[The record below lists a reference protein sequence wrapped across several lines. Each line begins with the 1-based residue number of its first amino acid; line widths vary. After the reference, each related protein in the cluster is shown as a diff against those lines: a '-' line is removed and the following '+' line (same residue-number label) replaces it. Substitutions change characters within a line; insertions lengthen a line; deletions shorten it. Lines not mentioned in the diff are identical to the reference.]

1 MSNREFW
8 ASISVIISNGFDDEG
23 MIKLEQ
29 YAEQFIDRRLLFKRY
44 TPFEQHGCAAGGSFH
59 VIASILAGAET
70 SADKLTAPE
79 GSFKRECQRAE
90 AQATV
95 IEQWAKVA
103 GCWVTNVERTFAHT
117 FGEQLTEGG
126 EAHVYDNGNT
136 IIKRIGLDY
145 FILPEL
151 ALDRITLH
159 NALFP
164 ETRMTV
170 LGFARTVANNF
181 QIIVQ
186 QPFIHGTSLSDEE
199 ICNYVES
206 LGFKLINPIN
216 WTYATPEIYLSDMHD
231 ENLIKSP
238 QGNIFVIDC
247 DVRINTPE
255 LRCGGIRSLTN
266 EIKSHL
272 D

>member
-8 ASISVIISNGFDDEG
+8 ESVSVIVRNGFDGDG

-29 YAEQFIDRRLLFKRY
+29 YAEKFISKRLLFKRY
-44 TPFEQHGCAAGGSFH
+44 TPFEQHGCAAGGGFH

-70 SADKLTAPE
+70 PADKLTAPE
-79 GSFKRECQRAE
+79 CSFKRECQRAE

-103 GCWVTNVERTFAHT
+103 GCWVANIEKAFEHT
-117 FGEQLTEGG
+117 FGEQLAEGG
-126 EAHVYDNGNT
+126 EAHIYDNGNT

-145 FILPEL
+145 YILPEL

-164 ETRMTV
+164 EARMTV
-170 LGFARTVANNF
+170 LGFGRTAADDF

-186 QPFIHGTSLSDEE
+186 QPFIHGSSLSDAE

-206 LGFKLINPIN
+206 LGFKLINPN
-216 WTYATPEIYLSDMHD
+216 
-231 ENLIKSP
+231 NL
-238 QGNIFVIDC
+238 
-247 DVRINTPE
+247 DVCN
-255 LRCGGIRSLTN
+255 S
-266 EIKSHL
+266 
-272 D
+272 